1 MIATAYFYGYLN
13 CKRKSNP
20 MNPVTGFLWRPFL
33 LTTSLRTWF
42 LILLFLSTTVGFSQT
57 TNISG
62 TVNSYYRVLGV
73 NSAAAKLDNV
83 SGLSYGNTVLLI
95 QMKGAV
101 INTANTASFGDTT
114 SLNYAGNYEVAT
126 ICSVSNDSVYFF
138 NQLINNYDPNYKVQ
152 LVKFGEYYSA
162 NVTDTVKAQSWNSAT
177 GKGGVLAIKV
187 EADLTLNAPLFADS
201 TGYKGGSFFLH
212 SGTCSFI
219 FPVGNGYAYDAT
231 STGALNGAYKGEGV
245 ADVPANVDGARGAPA
260 NGGGGGNNHNNGG
273 GGGANLTSGGNGGAN
288 YSTGPS
294 ACTGIY
300 QGRGGKALSNWN
312 NTKIFLGG
320 GGGAGHANST
330 VQPYAGGNGGG
341 IIIVIAN
348 NIIGNG
354 HKISANGQN
363 GRSTSYDG
371 ASGGGA
377 GGTIIMH
384 IANTYSGTLT
394 IQSNGG
400 NGGNED
406 DDNSLGRCYGAGGG
420 GSGGAI
426 YFNGSLPALTTS
438 ISGGIAGININ
449 PNGCGTPV
457 TGVNGTAG
465 SIIQNYSYRTSV
477 TPSSNCDDALPVRI
491 IYFNAILKPDK
502 KVKLEWDI
510 ANPDEATSFT
520 IEKSNSLNNWAELV
534 TLNAEANLHHYETL
548 DLNPAPGENIYRLR
562 VNGRNNNFIYSA
574 QKRINLKVDDRYSVY
589 PNPATNK
596 ITINGKLK
604 PGSQIKLTDINGRII
619 KEIIT
624 NASLS
629 SFEIILPSLPPGI
642 YVLNVDN
649 YIEKIMILY

>member
-1 MIATAYFYGYLN
+1 M
-13 CKRKSNP
+13 K
-20 MNPVTGFLWRPFL
+20 PVNHYLWRPFL
-33 LTTSLRTWF
+33 FTTILKLWILTIVSFTPG
-42 LILLFLSTTVGFSQT
+42 VGFSQT

-62 TVNSYYRVLGV
+62 TVNSYHKVLGV
-73 NSAAAKLDNV
+73 SSIAAKLDNV

-95 QMKGAV
+95 QMKGAG
-101 INTANTASFGDTT
+101 INTANNSSFGDTV
-114 SLNYAGNYEVAT
+114 SLNAAGNYEVAT

-138 NQLINNYDPNYKVQ
+138 NQLLNSYDPTYKVQ

-187 EADLTLNAPLFADS
+187 ETDLTLNAPLFADS

-212 SGTCSFI
+212 SGTCSFL
-219 FPVGNGYAYDAT
+219 FPVGSGYAYDAT

-245 ADVPANVDGARGAPA
+245 ADVPANLDGARGAPA

-273 GGGANLTSGGNGGAN
+273 GGGANLTAGGNGGAN

-294 ACTGIY
+294 ACTGAY

-354 HKISANGQN
+354 YKISANGQN
-363 GRSTSYDG
+363 GRSTTYDG

-377 GGTIIMH
+377 GGTIIMDV
-384 IANTYSGTLT
+384 ANTYSGTLT
-394 IQSNGG
+394 IQANGG

-406 DDNSLGRCYGAGGG
+406 DDNSVGRCYGAGGG
-420 GSGGAI
+420 GSGGVI
-426 YFNGSLPALTTS
+426 YFNGSLPVITTS
-438 ISGGIAGININ
+438 LSGGIPGINID
-449 PNGCGTPV
+449 PNTCGTPV
-457 TGVNGTAG
+457 PAVNGTTG
-465 SIIQNYSYRTSV
+465 SIIQNYSYQTSV
-477 TPSSNCDDALPVRI
+477 NPSPGCAVALPIRI
-491 IYFNAILKPDK
+491 IYFNALLTANK

-510 ANPDEATSFT
+510 ANPDEAISFT
-520 IEKSNSLNNWAELV
+520 IEKLTSLNNWVALV
-534 TLNAEANLHHYETL
+534 TVDAQANLHHYETT
-548 DLNPAPGENIYRLR
+548 DLTPETGENIYRLR
-562 VNGRNNNFIYSA
+562 VNGRDNNSIYSA
-574 QKRINLKVDDRYSVY
+574 QKRITLKSDDRYSIY
-589 PNPATNK
+589 PNPAKNK
-596 ITINGKLK
+596 IHINGKIK
-604 PGSQIKLTDINGRII
+604 AGSIIKFTDMSGRII

-624 NASLS
+624 NESLS
-629 SFEIILPSLPPGI
+629 SFEILLPSLSPGI
-642 YVLNVDN
+642 YILNVDN

>member
-1 MIATAYFYGYLN
+1 M
-13 CKRKSNP
+13 
-20 MNPVTGFLWRPFL
+20 
-33 LTTSLRTWF
+33 
-42 LILLFLSTTVGFSQT
+42 
-57 TNISG
+57 
-62 TVNSYYRVLGV
+62 LGV
-73 NSAAAKLDNV
+73 SNIAAKLDNV

-95 QMKGAV
+95 QMKGAG
-101 INTANTASFGDTT
+101 INIVNNSSFGDTT

-138 NQLINNYDPNYKVQ
+138 NQLANSYDPNFKVQ

-162 NVTDTVKAQSWNSAT
+162 NVTDTVKAQSWNSTT

-187 EADLTLNAPLFADS
+187 ETDLTLNAPLFADS
-201 TGYKGGSFFLH
+201 TGYKGGIFYLH
-212 SGTCSFI
+212 SGACGF
-219 FPVGNGYAYDAT
+219 FNPVGSGYAYDAT
-231 STGALNGAYKGEGV
+231 SGSATNGAYKGEGV
-245 ADVPANVDGARGAPA
+245 ADVPSNVDGARGAPA

-273 GGGANLTSGGNGGAN
+273 GGGANLTAGGNGGGN
-288 YSTGPS
+288 FSTGPTG
-294 ACTGIY
+294 CTGNY
-300 QGRGGKALSNWN
+300 QGLGGKPLKNWN

-354 HKISANGQN
+354 YKITANGQN

-377 GGTIIMH
+377 GGTIIMNV
-384 IANTYSGTLT
+384 ANTYSGTLT

-406 DDNSLGRCYGAGGG
+406 DDNSAGRCYGAGGG
-420 GSGGAI
+420 GSGGVI
-426 YFNGSLPALTTS
+426 YFNGSLPAITTS
-438 ISGGIAGININ
+438 ISGGIPGINID

-457 TGVNGTAG
+457 PAVNGTTG
-465 SIIQNYSYRTSV
+465 SIIQNYSYQTSV
-477 TPSSNCDDALPVRI
+477 NPSTGCAVTLPIRI
-491 IYFNAILKPDK
+491 IYFNALLTNAK

-510 ANPDEATSFT
+510 ANPEEAISFT
-520 IEKSNSLNNWAELV
+520 IEKLNSLNNWAPLV
-534 TLNAEANLHHYETL
+534 TVDAQANLNHYETA
-548 DLNPAPGENIYRLR
+548 DLAPGAGENIYRLR
-562 VNGRNNNFIYSA
+562 VNGRDNSFIYSA
-574 QKRINLKVDDRYSVY
+574 QKRITLKLHDRYSIY
-589 PNPATNK
+589 PNPARNK
-596 ITINGKLK
+596 ITINGKLN
-604 PGSQIKLTDINGRII
+604 PGSIIKLTDVSGRTI

-629 SFEIILPSLPPGI
+629 SFEIMLPSLSPGI
-642 YVLNVDN
+642 YILNVDN

>member
-1 MIATAYFYGYLN
+1 M
-13 CKRKSNP
+13 K
-20 MNPVTGFLWRPFL
+20 PVNRYLWRPFL
-33 LTTSLRTWF
+33 FTTILKLWILTIVSFTPG
-42 LILLFLSTTVGFSQT
+42 VGFSQT

-62 TVNSYYRVLGV
+62 TVNSYHKVLGV
-73 NSAAAKLDNV
+73 SSIAAKLDDV

-95 QMKGAV
+95 QMKGAG
-101 INTANTASFGDTT
+101 INTANNSSFGDTV
-114 SLNYAGNYEVAT
+114 SLNAAGNYEVAT

-138 NQLINNYDPNYKVQ
+138 NQLLNSYDPTYKVQ

-187 EADLTLNAPLFADS
+187 ETDLTLNAPLFADS

-212 SGTCSFI
+212 SGTCSFL

-245 ADVPANVDGARGAPA
+245 ADVPANLDGARGAPA

-273 GGGANLTSGGNGGAN
+273 GGGANLTAGGNGGAN

-294 ACTGIY
+294 ACTGAY

-354 HKISANGQN
+354 YKISANGQN
-363 GRSTSYDG
+363 GRSTTYDG

-377 GGTIIMH
+377 GGTIIMDV
-384 IANTYSGTLT
+384 ANTYSGTLT
-394 IQSNGG
+394 IQANGG

-420 GSGGAI
+420 GSGGVI
-426 YFNGSLPALTTS
+426 YFNGSLPVITTS
-438 ISGGIAGININ
+438 LSGGIPGINID
-449 PNGCGTPV
+449 PNTCGTPV
-457 TGVNGTAG
+457 PAVNGTTG
-465 SIIQNYSYRTSV
+465 SIIQNYSYQTSV
-477 TPSSNCDDALPVRI
+477 TPSPGCAVALPIRI
-491 IYFNAILKPDK
+491 IYFNALLTANK

-510 ANPDEATSFT
+510 ANPDEAISFT
-520 IEKSNSLNNWAELV
+520 IEKLTSLNNWVALV
-534 TLNAEANLHHYETL
+534 TVDAQANLHHYETT
-548 DLNPAPGENIYRLR
+548 DLTPEAGENIYRLR
-562 VNGRNNNFIYSA
+562 VNGRDNNSIYSA
-574 QKRINLKVDDRYSVY
+574 QKRITLKSDDRYSIY
-589 PNPATNK
+589 PNPAKNK
-596 ITINGKLK
+596 IHINGKIK
-604 PGSQIKLTDINGRII
+604 AGSIIKFTDMSGRII

-624 NASLS
+624 NGSLS
-629 SFEIILPSLPPGI
+629 SFEILLPTLSPGI
-642 YVLNVDN
+642 YILNVDN

>member
-1 MIATAYFYGYLN
+1 
-13 CKRKSNP
+13 
-20 MNPVTGFLWRPFL
+20 
-33 LTTSLRTWF
+33 LTTSF
-42 LILLFLSTTVGFSQT
+42 SFSQT

-62 TVNSYYRVLGV
+62 NVNSYHKVLGV
-73 NSAAAKLDNV
+73 SSTAAKLDDV

-95 QMKGAV
+95 QMKGAG
-101 INTANTASFGDTT
+101 INTVNNSSFGDTT
-114 SLNYAGNYEVAT
+114 SLNYAGNYEVAI
-126 ICSVSNDSVYFF
+126 ICSVSNDTVYFF
-138 NQLINNYDPNYKVQ
+138 NQLLNSYDPNYKVQ

-162 NVTDTVKAQSWNSAT
+162 NVTDTVKAQSWNSTT

-201 TGYKGGSFFLH
+201 AGYKGGSFFLH
-212 SGTCSFI
+212 SGTCSFF
-219 FPVGNGYAYDAT
+219 FPVGSGYAYDAT

-245 ADVPANVDGARGAPA
+245 ADVPANLDGARGAPA

-294 ACTGIY
+294 ACTGAY
-300 QGRGGKALSNWN
+300 QGGGGKPLNTWN

-354 HKISANGQN
+354 YKISANGQT
-363 GRSTSYDG
+363 GRSTTYDG

-377 GGTIIMH
+377 GGTIIMN

-394 IQSNGG
+394 LQSNGG

-406 DDNSLGRCYGAGGG
+406 DDNSAGRCYGAGGG
-420 GSGGAI
+420 GSGGVI
-426 YFNGSLPALTTS
+426 YFNGSLPAITTS
-438 ISGGIAGININ
+438 ISGGIAGINID
-449 PNGCGTPV
+449 PNACGTPV
-457 TGVNGTAG
+457 PAVNGTTG
-465 SIIQNYSYRTSV
+465 SIIQNYSYRTSGN
-477 TPSSNCDDALPVRI
+477 PSPGCAFVLPIRI
-491 IYFNAILKPDK
+491 IYFNALLTTAR

-510 ANPDEATSFT
+510 ANPDEAISFT
-520 IEKSNSLNNWAELV
+520 IEKLTSLNNWAPLV
-534 TLNAEANLHHYETL
+534 TVDAQANLHHYETA
-548 DLNPAPGENIYRLR
+548 DLTPGAGENIYRLR
-562 VNGRNNNFIYSA
+562 VKGKNNQFIYSA
-574 QKRINLKVDDRYSVY
+574 QKRITLKLDDRYSIY
-589 PNPATNK
+589 PNPAKNK
-596 ITINGKLK
+596 ITINGKLN
-604 PGSQIKLTDINGRII
+604 PGSIIKLTDISGRTI

-629 SFEIILPSLPPGI
+629 SFEIVLPSLSPGI

>member
-1 MIATAYFYGYLN
+1 M
-13 CKRKSNP
+13 K
-20 MNPVTGFLWRPFL
+20 PVNRYLWRPFL
-33 LTTSLRTWF
+33 LTTFIKLWF
-42 LILLFLSTTVGFSQT
+42 LILLSATTSVGFSQT

-62 TVNSYYRVLGV
+62 TVNSYHRVLGV
-73 NSAAAKLDNV
+73 SSIAAKLDNV

-95 QMKGAV
+95 QMKGAG
-101 INTANTASFGDTT
+101 INTANNSSFGDTT

-126 ICSVSNDSVYFF
+126 ICFVSNDSVYFF
-138 NQLINNYDPNYKVQ
+138 NQLLNSYDPNYKVQ

-162 NVTDTVKAQSWNSAT
+162 NVTDTVKAQSWNSTT

-212 SGTCSFI
+212 DGTCSFF
-219 FPVGNGYAYDAT
+219 FPVGSGYAYDAT
-231 STGALNGAYKGEGV
+231 STGALNGAYKGEGI
-245 ADVPANVDGARGAPA
+245 ADVPANLDGARGAPA

-294 ACTGIY
+294 ACTGTY
-300 QGRGGKALSNWN
+300 QGRGGKALKNWS

-330 VQPYAGGNGGG
+330 VQLYAGGNGGG

-354 HKISANGQN
+354 FKISANGQD

-377 GGTIIMH
+377 GGTIIMDV
-384 IANTYSGTLT
+384 ANSYSGTLT
-394 IQSNGG
+394 IQANGG

-420 GSGGAI
+420 GSGGVI
-426 YFNGSLPALTTS
+426 YFNGSLPAITTS
-438 ISGGIAGININ
+438 ISGGIAGINID
-449 PNGCGTPV
+449 PNTCSTPV
-457 TGVNGTAG
+457 PAVNGTDG
-465 SIIQNYSYRTSV
+465 SRIFNYSYQTSV
-477 TPSSNCDDALPVRI
+477 TPSTCASTLPVRI
-491 IYFNAILKPDK
+491 IYFNASLTPEK

-510 ANPDEATSFT
+510 ANPEEATSFT
-520 IEKSNSLNNWAELV
+520 IEKLNSLNHWAEQV
-534 TLNAEANLHHYETL
+534 TVDADATLHHYETS
-548 DLNPAPGENIYRLR
+548 DLNPGSGANIYRLR
-562 VNGRNNNFIYSA
+562 VNGRNNSFIYSG
-574 QKRINLKVDDRYSVY
+574 QKRITLKLDERYSIY
-589 PNPATNK
+589 PNPVKNK
-596 ITINGKLK
+596 ITINGKLE
-604 PGSQIKLTDINGRII
+604 PGSIIKLTDISGRII
-619 KEIIT
+619 KKIIT

-629 SFEIILPSLPPGI
+629 SFDITLPSLSPGI
-642 YVLNVDN
+642 YLLNVNN